1 MEDGSPTTSD
11 FSATTWLKKE
21 RPKHAIYPHKAD
33 YCDYCAKVKA
43 NIQEKQTSIN
53 RKLQSGSADA
63 TEIAQLEKDKQT
75 LEDKLQ
81 EHKDV
86 ARESLQ
92 YYKEMKTKC
101 CEQWKE
107 IIALD
112 SKSDRSS
119 AEDERL
125 EQLKHCFTL
134 VISADYQMQKLVPY
148 WGISPQPGSTYY
160 LQKLSYDLF
169 GIVDHRDESSAA
181 YIFDERVGT
190 KTADHTISYILH
202 YLKSAGKVPSWV
214 TRLHVF
220 LDNAGSTNKNQYLMS
235 SCMEL
240 VQHRVLQYLR
250 ISFMVPGHTK
260 FAPDLLFSQ
269 IAKSYYKSDVFNETD
284 LQLVVEQFSFVMI
297 DNGGIVRTWR
307 EKVGEKYSNLPG
319 IRDLHDFLTIA
330 VPPNKIVMKVCEK
343 CYSGSLRDSPTKVKK
358 DFISTDSCIPRVRD
372 SYKARGNL
380 RSLTDSKLQHLKQM
394 YANFIAEEKW
404 PDFVKSLHSSTT

>member
-1 MEDGSPTTSD
+1 
-11 FSATTWLKKE
+11 
-21 RPKHAIYPHKAD
+21 
-33 YCDYCAKVKA
+33 
-43 NIQEKQTSIN
+43 
-53 RKLQSGSADA
+53 
-63 TEIAQLEKDKQT
+63 
-75 LEDKLQ
+75 
-81 EHKDV
+81 
-86 ARESLQ
+86 
-92 YYKEMKTKC
+92 
-101 CEQWKE
+101 
-107 IIALD
+107 
-112 SKSDRSS
+112 
-119 AEDERL
+119 
-125 EQLKHCFTL
+125 
-134 VISADYQMQKLVPY
+134 MQKLVPY

-169 GIVDHRDESSAA
+169 GIVDHKDESSAV

-240 VQHRVLQYLR
+240 VQHCALQYLR

-307 EKVGEKYSNLPG
+307 EKVGEKYSNLSG
-319 IRDLHDFLTIA
+319 IRDLHDFLIIA
-330 VPPNKIVMKVCEK
+330 VSPNKIVMKVREK

-358 DFISTDSCIPRVRD
+358 DFISTDSCILRVTD
-372 SYKARGNL
+372 SYKARRNL
-380 RSLTDSKLQHLKQM
+380 RSLTDSKLEHLKQM
-394 YANFIAEEKW
+394 YANFIAKEKW
-404 PDFVKSLHSSTT
+404 PDFVKSLHSSTI

>member
-1 MEDGSPTTSD
+1 MEDGSPTISD

-43 NIQEKQTSIN
+43 TIQKQTSIN

-63 TEIAQLEKDKQT
+63 TEIAQLEKDKKT

-81 EHKDV
+81 KHKDV

-92 YYKEMKTKC
+92 YYKDVKTKC

-107 IIALD
+107 ITTLD

-148 WGISPQPGSTYY
+148 WGLSPQPGSTYY

-169 GIVDHRDESSAA
+169 GIVDHRDESSAV

-202 YLKSAGKVPSWV
+202 YLKSVGKVPSWV
-214 TRLHVF
+214 TRVHVF

-240 VQHRVLQYLR
+240 VQHRVVQYLR

-260 FAPDLLFSQ
+260 FAPDLLFSR

-284 LQLVVEQFSFVMI
+284 LQLIVEQFSLVII
-297 DNGGIVRTWR
+297 DDGRIVRTWR

-319 IRDLHDFLTIA
+319 IRDLHDFVAIA
-330 VPPNKIVMKVCEK
+330 VPPNKIVMKVREK
-343 CYSGSLRDSPTKVKK
+343 CYSGALRDSPTKVKK
-358 DFISTDSCIPRVRD
+358 DFVSTDSCIPRVTD

-380 RSLTDSKLQHLKQM
+380 RSLTDNKLGHLKQM
-394 YANFIAEEKW
+394 YANFIAEEIW
-404 PDFVKSLHSSTT
+404 PDFVKSL